1 MNGSKRRGRSYDLN
15 SGVAM
20 VDLPKCHGNIE
31 IILKIGK
38 IWEYH
43 DVSSEKYTYEQ
54 GNIIKVLGIYRNI
67 MGISQISYSS

>member
-1 MNGSKRRGRSYDLN
+1 
-15 SGVAM
+15 M

-67 MGISQISYSS
+67 MGI

>member
-67 MGISQISYSS
+67 MGI